1 MIRNA
6 AIALGLLLSGCSGS
20 SNDEP
25 LVAPIARVALGQAEK
40 GAIAQTVTLYGVV
53 EINPAGRRVLVA
65 PAEAVV
71 MSIDAPVGTR
81 VRRGEVVARLKQSPA
96 TRLDLAKATSD
107 ARAAD
112 EAYSRARRLRADGL
126 VGNAEL
132 ETAHA
137 AALSADA
144 SRDSLIGRSESL
156 GLRAPASGY
165 VETIGASPGDVL
177 AAGSAVA
184 TIAQVGDV
192 RAHFGIDSALA
203 RRVGPGASL
212 MIAPLAGEAPISS
225 QILSVSPIVDAQT
238 KLASVFA
245 SIPLN
250 AGLTAGVPLTAS
262 LALNS
267 ANDTLTIPYSAVL
280 DDGGQP
286 FVFIVVGDVAHR
298 RDVVIGAAGRDRVA
312 IDKGLNPGDQV
323 VTQGGTAVDDGMKVR
338 VK

>member
-1 MIRNA
+1 MIRNTTI
-6 AIALGLLLSGCSGS
+6 AIALSLSACSGA
-20 SNDEP
+20 SNHEQAIAP
-25 LVAPIARVALGQAEK
+25 VALVALGQAEK

-53 EINPAGRRVLVA
+53 EINPAGRRVLAA
-65 PAEAVV
+65 PTEAVV

-81 VRRGEVVARLKQSPA
+81 VARGEVVARLTQSPA

-126 VGNAEL
+126 VGNSEL

-144 SRDSLIGRSESL
+144 TRDSLIGRSESL
-156 GLRAPASGY
+156 SMRAPASGY
-165 VETIGASPGDVL
+165 VETIASSPGNVL

-192 RAHFGIDSALA
+192 RAHFGIDAALA

-212 MIAPLAGEAPISS
+212 MFAPAAGGAPISS
-225 QILSVSPIVDAQT
+225 RIQSVSPIVDAQT

-245 SIPLN
+245 SIAPN
-250 AGLTAGVPLTAS
+250 AGLNAGVPLTAS
-262 LALNS
+262 LAMNS
-267 ANDTLTIPYSAVL
+267 ATDTLTIPYSALL

-286 FVFIVVGDVAHR
+286 FVFVVVDDVAHR
-298 RDVVIGAAGRDRVA
+298 RDVIIGAAGRDRIA
-312 IDKGLNPGDQV
+312 IVKGLNPGDRV
-323 VTQGGTAVDDGMKVR
+323 VTQGGTAVDDGMQVR